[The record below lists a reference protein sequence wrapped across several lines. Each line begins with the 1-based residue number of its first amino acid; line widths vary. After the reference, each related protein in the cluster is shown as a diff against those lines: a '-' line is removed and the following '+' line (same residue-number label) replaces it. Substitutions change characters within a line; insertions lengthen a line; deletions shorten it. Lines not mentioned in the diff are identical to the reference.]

1 MFRAFRF
8 IVDLFTQRH
17 GIIAFV
23 FFLLVGLL
31 MRQAP
36 GVVKENIVSSILG
49 TVLYPAQMAISSLD
63 AYRSVV
69 AENEQL
75 KEENARL
82 RQETYYASE
91 GLQELTRLHALV
103 RFDDKWGYPIVT
115 ARVVGHNPGRFLT
128 TIVINR
134 GTHHGVKENMPV
146 FSMDGLVGKVTK
158 VSYGYSRVQ
167 LLVDPNLKL
176 SVLERR
182 TRVVGFLESVDGHM
196 LMAMVPTH
204 AGVKAGDTLITS
216 GLGGIFPKGI
226 PVGTVKSVGQAD
238 LDVMRQMYV
247 VPFQEFSTL
256 EEVFVME
263 KEPDWIIRELLDD

>member
-1 MFRAFRF
+1 MLRAFRF

-17 GIIAFV
+17 GIVAFV

-36 GVVKENIVSSILG
+36 DIVKNSIVSTVLG
-49 TVLYPAQMAISSLD
+49 TVFYPAQMVISSVD
-63 AYRSVV
+63 AFRSVA
-69 AENEQL
+69 AENEHL

-91 GLQELTRLHALV
+91 GLQELARLHTLV
-103 RFDDKWGYPIVT
+103 RFDDKWDYPIVT
-115 ARVVGHNPGRFLT
+115 ARVVGHNAGRFLT
-128 TIVINR
+128 TLVINR
-134 GTHHGVKENMPV
+134 GTRHGVKENMPV
-146 FSMDGLVGKVTK
+146 FSMNGLVGKITK
-158 VSYGYSRVQ
+158 ASYAHSRVQ

-182 TRVVGFLESVDGHM
+182 TRVVGFLESVDGH
-196 LMAMVPTH
+196 LLTAMVPTH
-204 AGVKAGDTLITS
+204 AGVKEGDTLITS

-226 PVGTVKSVGQAD
+226 PVGTVKAVRESD
-238 LDVMRQMYV
+238 LDVMRLMDV
-247 VPFQEFSTL
+247 SPFQEFSTL

-263 KEPDWIIRELLDD
+263 KDPEWIIQELLDE